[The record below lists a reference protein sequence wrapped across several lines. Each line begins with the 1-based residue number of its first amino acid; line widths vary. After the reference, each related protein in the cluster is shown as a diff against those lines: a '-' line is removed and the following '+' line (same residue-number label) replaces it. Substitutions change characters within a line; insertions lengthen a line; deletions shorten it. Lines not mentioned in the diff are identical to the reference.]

1 VERIYLQPT
10 NLGVY
15 TYAKPR
21 FWRRQFDDATTRAQ
35 LRFDIA
41 FGLVIPVLCFVFDPV
56 VFRGWLIG
64 EGIYARFQFFAY
76 AASAVELTT
85 LACWLF
91 VVRKFPAWSRPA
103 GGVMLAGTLFS
114 FTLGV
119 AILPFSLFG
128 LMFVGLGAL
137 GFIPFV
143 TAFVY
148 LRNGLRAL
156 RLNRSAA
163 PVRGA
168 AYASFVFGAVVALGI
183 PAAAQVGVERVVETA
198 SAEVIAGGEVSPAH
212 ARALR
217 AISRFSRSS
226 FDEIVWEYNRESD
239 PTRKAHLAKS
249 YAELTGRDIE
259 ASYER
264 MSD

>member
-1 VERIYLQPT
+1 VEKIYFQPT

-15 TYAKPR
+15 TYARPR
-21 FWRRQFDDATTRAQ
+21 FWRRQFDAATTRAQ
-35 LRFDIA
+35 FRFDIA
-41 FGLVIPVLCFVFDPV
+41 FGLAIPVLCFVFDPI
-56 VFRGWLIG
+56 VFRGWVIG

-76 AASAVELTT
+76 ASSAVELLT

-103 GGVMLAGTLFS
+103 GGVMLAGALFS
-114 FTLGV
+114 LTMGF

-143 TAFVY
+143 TALVY

-163 PVRGA
+163 PVPGA
-168 AYASFVFGAVVALGI
+168 AFASFAFGVVVALGI
-183 PAAAQVGVERVVETA
+183 PATAQAEAERAFESA
-198 SAEVIAGGEVSPAH
+198 SAEVIAGSEVSPAR

-217 AISRFSRSS
+217 AIARVSRVS
-226 FDEIVWEYNRESD
+226 FDEIVWEYNRETD
-239 PTRKAHLAKS
+239 PARKSHLAKS

-259 ASYER
+259 AR
-264 MSD
+264 